1 MFALLILTWRLRYS
15 FKNRGQQNKSH
26 LILKYRFQAHAAEL
40 VFFSAFYSIFL
51 IKTTILNDS
60 CPSTFIPWLSG
71 CSDLS
76 CLEREEV
83 FVLPGRMNGL
93 GRRVDEGS
101 RNMKRLWFFLAKPIF
116 KIGSLNLFSTESM
129 FRYREIWNFEACV
142 PFPVKKVSKCFTKM
156 YDYRLNHSRK

>member
-1 MFALLILTWRLRYS
+1 MFTLLILTWRLRYS

-101 RNMKRLWFFLAKPIF
+101 RNMKRLWLFPCETHFQNPFSWTCLAR
-116 KIGSLNLFSTESM
+116 NLCFVTGK
-129 FRYREIWNFEACV
+129 FEISRHACR
-142 PFPVKKVSKCFTKM
+142 FQLRKFQNVSQKCMTA
-156 YDYRLNHSRK
+156 D